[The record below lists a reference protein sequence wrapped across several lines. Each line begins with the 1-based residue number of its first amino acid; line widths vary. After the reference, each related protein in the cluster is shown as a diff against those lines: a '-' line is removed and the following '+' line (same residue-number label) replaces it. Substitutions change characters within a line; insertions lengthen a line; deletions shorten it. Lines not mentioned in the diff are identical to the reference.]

1 MSWGKLKKI
10 QKIFPSNI
18 INIDKDS
25 NESVATVSYKIKFVD
40 SARFV
45 ASSFLHLV
53 DNLAEVIPK
62 IKCKDDCDC
71 FLEYKSAE
79 DN

>member
-25 NESVATVSYKIKFVD
+25 NESVVTVSYKIKFVD

-62 IKCKDDCDC
+62 IKCKDYCDC
-71 FLEYKSAE
+71 FLEYESSK

>member
-25 NESVATVSYKIKFVD
+25 NESVATVSYKMKFID
-40 SARFV
+40 SAGFV
-45 ASSFLHLV
+45 PSSLLHLV
-53 DNLAEVIPK
+53 DNLTVIHK

-71 FLEYKSAE
+71 SLEYKSAK